1 MEPMA
6 TERHWDISVPALVWM
21 IALELRY
28 PISERTAMDIIT
40 AGTITNRSEVWIERN
55 RVARFSCVLIRYVL
69 LYSLS
74 LMTDASLNANWL
86 LRRALLSV

>member
-1 MEPMA
+1 
-6 TERHWDISVPALVWM
+6 M

-40 AGTITNRSEVWIERN
+40 AGTITNRSEVWMERN

-74 LMTDASLNANWL
+74 LITDASLNANWL